1 MRRLEKL
8 GMKRNWIYEVIVST
22 FQNKDPHSAPIG
34 VWTENLSELNMNI
47 YKESKTLENILTQK
61 EFTANFVSDISIFY
75 NSLFA
80 KNEVTYINSK
90 QINAPAIKNSSAIVE
105 LKLQEITEKKSTFQ
119 IKAQVINIHIMDD
132 LKLVNRAENLVLESL
147 ILVTRIPFFSEE
159 EIKKALKENF
169 RVIKKV
175 APDSKFQNIME
186 KILTGFH
193 FTIVDGH

>member
-1 MRRLEKL
+1 MSRLEKL

-34 VWTENLSELNMNI
+34 VWTENFSELNMNI
-47 YKESKTLENILTQK
+47 YKKSRTLGNIINQK
-61 EFTANFVSDISIFY
+61 EFAVNFVSDISIFY
-75 NSLFA
+75 KSLFA

-105 LKLQEITEKKSTFQ
+105 LKLKEITEKESRFQ
-119 IKAQVINIHIMDD
+119 IEAHVINIQIMGDI
-132 LKLVNRAENLVLESL
+132 KLVNRAESLVLESL
-147 ILVTRIPFFSEE
+147 ILVTRIPFFAEG
-159 EIKKALKENF
+159 EIEKALKENF

-186 KILTGFH
+186 KILITSKL
-193 FTIVDGH
+193 

>member
-1 MRRLEKL
+1 MSRLEKL

-34 VWTENLSELNMNI
+34 VWTENFTELNMNI
-47 YKESKTLENILTQK
+47 YKKSRTLGNIINQK
-61 EFTANFVSDISIFY
+61 EFAANFVSDISIFY
-75 NSLFA
+75 KSLFA

-90 QINAPAIKNSSAIVE
+90 QINAPVIKNSSAIVE
-105 LKLQEITEKKSTFQ
+105 LKLKEITEKKNRFQ
-119 IKAQVINIHIMDD
+119 IEAHVINIQIMGDI
-132 LKLVNRAENLVLESL
+132 KLVNRAESLVLESL
-147 ILVTRIPFFSEE
+147 ILVTRIPFFAEG

-186 KILTGFH
+186 KILITSKL
-193 FTIVDGH
+193 